1 MWYRFKIGSW
11 IRDKRK
17 KIAGCGCFVGRGE
30 WDKNSEWGKILSQK
44 YWQDVGL
51 NIKDYVVTST

>member
-11 IRDKRK
+11 IGDKRQ
-17 KIAGCGCFVGRGE
+17 KIAGCGCFMGRGE

-44 YWQDVGL
+44 YWQDVRL
-51 NIKDYVVTST
+51 NKTMF